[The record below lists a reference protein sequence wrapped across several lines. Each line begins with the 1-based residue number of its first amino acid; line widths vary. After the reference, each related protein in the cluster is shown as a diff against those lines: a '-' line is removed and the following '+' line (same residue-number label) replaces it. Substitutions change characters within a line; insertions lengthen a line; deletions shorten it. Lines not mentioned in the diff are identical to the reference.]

1 MELIDTHCHLNDKR
15 FAADLAATIE
25 RAVAQGVREMIVI
38 GVDQV
43 TGEQALTLAEKY
55 DNIYAACAWHPV
67 DVIDCTA
74 ADKRWLE
81 AAWDHP
87 KVVAIGETGL
97 DYHWDKSPHDVQAS
111 YFRWHL
117 EQSIERKL
125 PFIVHDRD
133 AHADTLAILREF
145 YNKYGPL
152 KGVMHSYAGGAGMLE
167 EFLKLGLY
175 ISVSGVV
182 TFKNAQNIKETVPR
196 IPANRLL
203 VETDAP
209 YLTPVPF
216 RGKRNEP
223 AYTYYTAEAI
233 AELRGES
240 LAHIAN
246 ITSANARELFNL
258 KR

>member
-15 FAADLAATIE
+15 YADDLQVTIE
-25 RAVAQGVREMIVI
+25 RAQAKGVDKMIVI

-55 DNIYAACAWHPV
+55 DNIFAACAWHPV
-67 DVIDCTA
+67 DVIDCTEE
-74 ADKRWLE
+74 DKRWLE
-81 AAWDHP
+81 RAWEHP

-97 DYHWDKSPHDVQAS
+97 DYHWDKSPRDLQAT

-117 EQSIERKL
+117 EQAIQHKL

-133 AHADTLAILREF
+133 AHVDTLNILRDF

-152 KGVMHSYAGGAGMLE
+152 KGVMHSYAGGASMLE
-167 EFLKLGLY
+167 EFLKLGLH

-182 TFKNAQNIKETVPR
+182 TFKNAQNIKETVPL

-216 RGKRNEP
+216 RGQRNEP
-223 AYTYYTAEAI
+223 AYTYYTAEEIANLRNESLEYI
-233 AELRGES
+233 AE
-240 LAHIAN
+240 
-246 ITSANARELFNL
+246 ITTKNAVNLFNL
-258 KR
+258 S